1 MKRAERE
8 RISVR
13 IALAVGFIG
22 TLGLWLYTNYAF
34 TRRIE
39 MVQRDAA
46 QVAARYSNAQELLST
61 VRSQVMLSSVR
72 VRDALLDPTPE
83 ALQDCREQLV
93 TSSHL
98 ITMALADY
106 QPVLATASDS
116 GAITRLSNEVAQ
128 FHERSMQVLL
138 DASGR
143 TPAQVRDVL
152 SRDIGR
158 HREAAVSISEEIQA
172 INRRAFIQQQAD
184 IAAINRGAEAESRD
198 RAGMA
203 LILGLG
209 SLLLTSAYAVQLESR
224 LRAQLERDA
233 RISSELQQTA
243 AKVLNAQEEER
254 RTIARELHDEV
265 GQALTAIKVELDLA
279 ERAIAHAGGPATTL
293 AEAQKI
299 TDGALQTIRNLTQL
313 LHPAALDDL
322 GLPAVI
328 DAALRGLERRYNIRG
343 TLHQVDLPA
352 RLPREIELA
361 AYRVVQEGLTNVAKH
376 ARATR
381 CDVYLTQLE
390 DRLLVEVDDDGVGF
404 IEDTDRPIIARGL
417 GLVSIRERAARLGGT
432 FNILSRPGA
441 GTRLV
446 VSLPEKSLA

>member
-1 MKRAERE
+1 MIRAEGV

-13 IALAVGFIG
+13 IALAVGFLG
-22 TLGLWLYTNYAF
+22 TLGLWLYTNSAF

-39 MVQRDAA
+39 AVQRDAA
-46 QVAARYSNAQELLST
+46 QVAARYTSAQELLAT
-61 VRSQVMLSSVR
+61 VRAQVLLSSVR
-72 VRDALLDPTPE
+72 VRDALLDPTP
-83 ALQDCREQLV
+83 AAIQDCRDQLAV
-93 TSSHL
+93 SSHA
-98 ITMALADY
+98 INTALADY
-106 QPVLATASDS
+106 QPVLPAGADT
-116 GAITRLSNEVAQ
+116 GAIARLSNEVAQ
-128 FHERSMQVLL
+128 FHKRSMQVLA
-138 DASGR
+138 DAAGR

-172 INRRAFIQQQAD
+172 INRRAFIQQQTD

-198 RAGMA
+198 RIGMA
-203 LILGLG
+203 LVIGLG
-209 SLLLTSAYAVQLESR
+209 TLLLTSAYAGRLESR
-224 LRAQLERDA
+224 LRMQLERDA

-265 GQALTAIKVELDLA
+265 GQALTAIRVELDLA
-279 ERAIAHAGGPATTL
+279 ERAIQNAGGSASPL
-293 AEAQKI
+293 AEAQTI
-299 TDGALQTIRNLTQL
+299 TDGALQTVRSLTQL

-328 DAALRGLERRYNIRG
+328 DSTLRGLNRRYNIRG
-343 TLHQVDLPA
+343 TLEQVDLPP
-352 RLPREIELA
+352 RLPREIEIA
-361 AYRVVQEGLTNVAKH
+361 AYRIVQEGITNVAKH

-381 CDVYLTQLE
+381 CDVRLTQLS
-390 DRLLVEVDDDGVGF
+390 DRLLVEVEDDGVGF
-404 IEDTDRPIIARGL
+404 VEDTDRPIVARGL
-417 GLVSIRERAARLGGT
+417 GLVTIRERAARLGGT